1 MAERKVLE
9 YNGSVFENTIA
20 RNLARRYPNA
30 IIIQNRT
37 LYSDFLKNDTQIDLI
52 LIQRKGIFI
61 IEAKNWKRWVKG
73 DYNAGHW
80 KGQAASMNILD
91 VFSPINQN
99 IIHVRALRN
108 AIRSK
113 FGIDVVHFHNV
124 VCFPDTTSLMTS
136 CTEVVNLSALGL
148 YLDKLLI
155 AEAGTPLDTKFY
167 YNCIMEVTS
176 SGK

>member
-20 RNLARRYPNA
+20 RNLARRYPDA
-30 IIIQNRT
+30 IIIQNRQ

-52 LIQRKGIFI
+52 LILSKGIFV

-73 DYNAGHW
+73 GYNTDHW
-80 KGQAASMNILD
+80 KGQASSMNVLD
-91 VFSPINQN
+91 VFSPVNQN

-108 AIRSK
+108 AIRCK
-113 FGIDVVHFHNV
+113 FGMDVVRFHNV
-124 VCFPDTTSLMTS
+124 VCFPDTVSLMTS
-136 CTEVVNLSALGL
+136 CTEVVTLSSSGL

-155 AEAGTPLDTKFY
+155 AEDGAALDTEFY
-167 YNCIMEVTS
+167 YSCIMEVTS
-176 SGK
+176 NG